1 MNTKKEL
8 SITIGLSVLVFVV
21 VSVGT
26 AVMLGRSS
34 SDQVFAVDETLP
46 PRPPWVN
53 EDGTLDLDKA
63 PTRMPLAGS
72 EGQTIGWIEP
82 NWDPPS
88 WDPTDVDDPQPG
100 DPGYE
105 VQKIPVTNEAGDVIL
120 GYLEP
125 DVSMGIGHS
134 VFTPIELEAEPGPV
148 GPVGTTDEG
157 GGVGVMT
164 DESGPV
170 GPVLLPE

>member
-1 MNTKKEL
+1 MNTKKGL
-8 SITIGLSVLVFVV
+8 SITVGLSILVFVV

-26 AVMLGRSS
+26 AVVLGRSS
-34 SDQVFAVDETLP
+34 SDQAFAGDETP

-53 EDGTLDLDKA
+53 EDGTIDLDKA
-63 PTRMPLAGS
+63 PTRMPIAGS
-72 EGQTIGWIEP
+72 DGQTLGWIQP

-88 WDPTDVDDPQPG
+88 WGPTNVNDPQPG

-105 VQKIPVTNEAGDVIL
+105 ARKIPVTNEAGDVIL

-125 DVSMGIGHS
+125 DGSVGIGHS
-134 VFTPIELEAEPGPV
+134 VFKPIELETEPGPV

-157 GGVGVMT
+157 GGVGVT
-164 DESGPV
+164 DESGPPV
-170 GPVLLPE
+170 GPVSFPE